1 MTVTGSDGTFRRW
14 IRSSRR
20 GPRTISLVLSSV
32 LAASVL
38 VACTPRGDAG
48 QDVLEQFL
56 GALAENDA
64 EAAAEYTDNPSKAEP
79 DLQDALEG
87 LDPNGLESQVIGSDG
102 GGEDRSRIDVEMDWF
117 LPGER
122 EWSYETQVTML
133 RLDSGWKVR
142 WAPSALH
149 PRLGSNQFP
158 SVSVVPSSRTS
169 VVGSDGGALL
179 VPGEVYRVVV
189 DRDSVDSVS
198 HTVRQVAD
206 AVNDG
211 FREVAGEEEPRIDGQ
226 RAADAASGGA
236 GSYSVIVLEQSTP
249 PVILDELRSIP
260 GVSVNDEAAMVRTDP
275 SLAPDLMSRIEQVT
289 GDASGGVDG
298 WQVNAVTADGAT
310 VSTLY
315 REDPKTEP
323 AIRASVDTRIQRAAQ
338 NAVNTRPEE
347 EAMIVAIRPSTGEI
361 LAVAQTA
368 EADRRGD
375 LALSGQFPPGSTFK
389 VVTSAAGIDR
399 QGLNPDSIVPCPG
412 TMEIGDRRVTNYN
425 GSGAGDIPLRDAFA
439 RSCNTTF
446 GDISYHLDPG
456 ELQDE
461 AARFG
466 IGTDYDI
473 SGLLTVTG
481 SVDANEDSSERTD
494 AGYGQGMDLASPFGM
509 ALVAATVANGST
521 PTPTLVP
528 QAGTYASRSAEPIPE
543 PTLGYLRDMMRA
555 VVTNGTAGVL
565 NSRGEVHGKTGEAE
579 TGGGSHSWFI
589 GYRDDIAFA
598 TLIVEG
604 GGSEHAVNMTDRFL
618 SEVDGD

>member
-1 MTVTGSDGTFRRW
+1 MTVTGSDGAFCRWGRSIRRAQ
-14 IRSSRR
+14 RAFA
-20 GPRTISLVLSSV
+20 VLLSFV
-32 LAASVL
+32 LAATVL
-38 VACTPRGDAG
+38 VGCTPRGDAG

-56 GALAENDA
+56 AALADQDA
-64 EAAAEYTDNPSKAEP
+64 ATAAEYTDNPTKAESE
-79 DLQDALEG
+79 LQGALDG
-87 LDPNGLESQVIGSDG
+87 LSPNGLEAQVLGADG
-102 GGEDRSRIDVEMDWF
+102 GGEDRSRIDVEMDWL
-117 LPGER
+117 LPGDR
-122 EWSYETQVTML
+122 TWSYETHMTML

-149 PRLGSNQFP
+149 PQLGSNQYP
-158 SVSVVPSSRTS
+158 SVSVVPASRPS

-189 DRDSVDSVS
+189 DRDAVDSVGR
-198 HTVRQVAD
+198 TIRQVAD
-206 AVNDG
+206 VINDG
-211 FREVAGEEEPRIDGQ
+211 FREVAGEQEPRIDGQ
-226 RAADAASGGA
+226 RTADAASNGE

-249 PVILDELRSIP
+249 PVILDQLRSIP

-275 SLAPDLMSRIEQVT
+275 GLAPDLMSRIEQVT
-289 GDASGGVDG
+289 GDTSGGIDG

-315 REDPKTEP
+315 QVDPQTEP

-361 LAVAQTA
+361 LAVAQTE

-389 VVTSAAGIDR
+389 VITSAAGIDQ

-425 GSGAGDIPLRDAFA
+425 GFGAGDIPLRDAFA

-456 ELQDE
+456 ELQEE

-509 ALVAATVANGST
+509 ALVAATVANGTT

-528 QAGTYASRSAEPIPE
+528 QAGTYASRSADPIPE
-543 PTLGYLRDMMRA
+543 PTLGYLREMMRA
-555 VVTNGTAGVL
+555 VVTNGTAGTL
-565 NSRGEVHGKTGEAE
+565 NGRGEVHGKTGEAE

-589 GYRDDIAFA
+589 GYRDDLAFA

-604 GGSEHAVNMTDRFL
+604 GGSEHAVNMTDHFL
-618 SEVDGD
+618 GEVDGN